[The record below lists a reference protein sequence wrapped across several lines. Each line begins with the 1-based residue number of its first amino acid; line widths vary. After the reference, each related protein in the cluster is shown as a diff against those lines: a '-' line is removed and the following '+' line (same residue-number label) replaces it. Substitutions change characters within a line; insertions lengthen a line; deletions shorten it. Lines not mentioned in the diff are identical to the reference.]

1 MDILRIGT
9 AVIAAAGMVWVGGS
23 ALTHTDPPPPVFISA
38 PAVAAPDA
46 YACAI
51 KCPDYMPKDIGAHEL
66 NLPHLATGKDIG
78 APTLP
83 SVVYVPTYIHD
94 TPVDTAGTGGRA
106 ASVAPRAS
114 KGTSQGSKASSAKG
128 STAKASKSS
137 SPKGSTTKAPKQLST
152 TVTVRDTTSTTAKGT
167 VTHSHSTTTRTTG

>member
-1 MDILRIGT
+1 MDILRMGT

-38 PAVAAPDA
+38 PPVAAPDA
-46 YACAI
+46 YQCAVHC
-51 KCPDYMPKDIGAHEL
+51 KVDWHDGDIGATEL

-94 TPVDTAGTGGRA
+94 APVDTAGTSGQA

-114 KGTSQGSKASSAKG
+114 KGASQGSSAKASSKAPKPAKAG
-128 STAKASKSS
+128 RGRTSTAKA
-137 SPKGSTTKAPKQLST
+137 PKQPST
-152 TVTVRDTTSTTAKGT
+152 SVTVRDTTSTTAKGT
-167 VTHSHSTTTRTTG
+167 TTHSHSTTTKTTG